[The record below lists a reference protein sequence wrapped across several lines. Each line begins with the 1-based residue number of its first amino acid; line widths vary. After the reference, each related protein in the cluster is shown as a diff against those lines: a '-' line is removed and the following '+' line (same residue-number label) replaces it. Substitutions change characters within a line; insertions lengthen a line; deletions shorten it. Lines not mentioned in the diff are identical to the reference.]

1 LKTFV
6 LDTNVFLHD
15 SDSLKAFADNEV
27 VIPLAVLDE
36 LDNAKTRFDEVGRNA
51 RAVVRML
58 DKLRGMGSLSQGVKV
73 DNSIIRVELNRG
85 GNIPDELSVEKVDN
99 RIISTALG
107 LQKDGKRVIVVSK
120 DINLRVKCDVL
131 GLEAEDYDKD
141 KIATDVDTIYG
152 GVKTLFVP
160 SSTINELYASGQATI
175 ENVVAY
181 PNQFFILKSEEKES
195 HSGIARFKGG
205 AFKLCCFPK
214 DLWSI
219 IPRNAEQKMAMELL
233 MDSSVKLV
241 TLIGKA
247 GSGKTLLS
255 LASALHHVI
264 NEHKVYNRILI
275 SRPIQPMGRDL
286 GFLPGS
292 VEEKLAP
299 WMQPLY
305 DNLELLLG
313 ADYNMIEM
321 YKEQGIIHVEP
332 LTYIRGRSIP
342 NSFIL
347 IDEAQNLSAHEV
359 KTIITRIGENS
370 KIVLTGDIDQVDN
383 PYVDF
388 ADNGLT
394 HIVEKFKEYPI
405 AGHITLRKGERSELA
420 TLASEIL

>member
-1 LKTFV
+1 MKTFL

-15 SDSLKAFADNEV
+15 PDSLKAFADNEV

-36 LDNAKTRFDEVGRNA
+36 LDSAKTRFDEVGRNA
-51 RAVVRML
+51 RVVVRTL
-58 DKLRGMGSLSQGVKV
+58 DRLRGMGSLSQGVEV
-73 DNSIIRVELNRG
+73 DGSVIRVELNHS
-85 GNIPDELSVEKVDN
+85 GNVPDGLSAEKADN
-99 RIISTALG
+99 RIISAALG
-107 LQKDGKRVIVVSK
+107 LKKEGKRVIVVSK

-131 GLEAEDYDKD
+131 GLEAEDYEKG
-141 KIATDVDTIYG
+141 KIAEDVDTIYG

-160 SSTINELYASGQATI
+160 SSTINELYANGQ
-175 ENVVAY
+175 VVVEGAEAY
-181 PNQFFILKSEEKES
+181 PNQFFILKSSEKES

-205 AFKLCCFPK
+205 AFRLCSFPK
-214 DLWSI
+214 ELWSI
-219 IPRNAEQKMAMELL
+219 VPRNAEQKMAMELL
-233 MDSSVKLV
+233 MDPSVKLV

-247 GSGKTLLS
+247 GSGKTLIS
-255 LASALHHVI
+255 LASALHHVV
-264 NEHKVYNRILI
+264 NDHKLYNRILI

-286 GFLPGS
+286 GFLPGDI
-292 VEEKLAP
+292 EEKLQP

-342 NSFIL
+342 NSFII
-347 IDEAQNLSAHEV
+347 IDEAQNLSAHEI

-370 KIVLTGDIDQVDN
+370 KIVLTGDIDQIDN

-394 HIVEKFKEYPI
+394 HVVEKFKEYPI
-405 AGHITLRKGERSELA
+405 AGHVTLRKGERSELA